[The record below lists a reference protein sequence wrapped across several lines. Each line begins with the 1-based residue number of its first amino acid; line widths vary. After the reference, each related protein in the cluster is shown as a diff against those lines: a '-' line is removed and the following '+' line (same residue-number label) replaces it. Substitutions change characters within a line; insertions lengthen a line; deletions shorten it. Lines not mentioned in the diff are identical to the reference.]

1 MRLADWIL
9 LSTFAAVM
17 ITGTGLII
25 GDLNSNYGS
34 TMDINQLDGVM
45 NVSAIQ
51 NASVEFQSDIRS
63 AQNSTNFISTM
74 LNGLG
79 AASSL
84 VGLAMTSIDQLFGL
98 AGSILGG
105 IFGIDSI
112 IGSLMTGAI
121 ITLVALLIISSV
133 LRWELTK

>member
-51 NASVEFQSDIRS
+51 NASVEFQADIRS
-63 AQNSTNFISTM
+63 AQNSTNFIATM

-84 VGLAMTSIDQLFGL
+84 VGLAMVSIDQLFGL

-121 ITLVALLIISSV
+121 VTLVALLIISSV